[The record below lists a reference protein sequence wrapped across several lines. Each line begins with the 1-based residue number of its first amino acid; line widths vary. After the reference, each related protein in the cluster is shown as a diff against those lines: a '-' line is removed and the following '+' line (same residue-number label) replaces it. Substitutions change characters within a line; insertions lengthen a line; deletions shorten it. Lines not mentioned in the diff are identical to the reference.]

1 MEVTRIIHPIGQGAF
16 YTERICSK
24 DQIYNVVYDCG
35 SGINKNAPKRLIQ
48 EIASV
53 FTSNDVVDILFV
65 SHFDND
71 HINGIRELKKRVKE
85 IRKLNSSS
93 KCNGI
98 HINNLFKFFVWC
110 EVSKSFTRSII

>member
-35 SGINKNAPKRLIQ
+35 SGTNKNAPKRLIQ
-48 EIASV
+48 EITSV

-71 HINGIRELKKRVKE
+71 HINGIRELKKKGKR
-85 IRKLNSSS
+85 N
-93 KCNGI
+93 
-98 HINNLFKFFVWC
+98 
-110 EVSKSFTRSII
+110 